1 MKLKKFIIGLFLL
14 AMLIPIPINLK
25 DGGSVRYRA
34 AIYEVT
40 RFHTLDLNSKTGYID
55 GLEIKILGHTIYM
68 SVKN

>member
-1 MKLKKFIIGLFLL
+1 
-14 AMLIPIPINLK
+14 MLIPILINLK
-25 DGGSVRYRA
+25 YGGSVRYRA

-40 RFHTLDLNSKTGYID
+40 RLHTLDLNSKIGYID

>member
-40 RFHTLDLNSKTGYID
+40 RLHILDLNSKTGYRD